1 MLATICLVLCLAV
14 ALARAELYVRVR
26 YLVMVRSL
34 TAVLLDR
41 MWRPILPF
49 TPRLRLPT
57 RSGILI
63 ALAILCLTSQTLPTS
78 SYTLAI
84 CPTLTIGIPLAATID
99 R

>member
-34 TAVLLDR
+34 TAVPLYR
-41 MWRPILPF
+41 IWRPIL
-49 TPRLRLPT
+49 PRLRLPT
-57 RSGILI
+57 RSGITV
-63 ALAILCLTSQTLPTS
+63 ALAILCYTSQTLPIS
-78 SYTLAI
+78 FYTLAI
-84 CPTLTIGIPLAATID
+84 CPTLTIGIPLAATIG

>member
-34 TAVLLDR
+34 TVLLDR
-41 MWRPILPF
+41 MWRPILPS

-57 RSGILI
+57 RSGIVT
-63 ALAILCLTSQTLPTS
+63 ALAILCFTFRTHPTTSQTL
-78 SYTLAI
+78 AI
-84 CPTLTIGIPLAATID
+84 RPNSTIGIPLAATID